1 MLLKTA
7 DDRAP
12 DIASLEA
19 LLRRPGIDA
28 RVARSIEGEI
38 WAIRLGA
45 RAEADAAYQLDF
57 NLKDGGHWAVIHDL
71 RLDIEGQVAQIDHLV
86 ISRMLEV
93 FVCES
98 KSYSGGVKVNEFGEW
113 ITFRDRR
120 PVGIPSPIEQNRRHI
135 AVLERAI
142 KLGYFELPR
151 RVIAIKWSPGSP
163 AMWACRYATAPG
175 AAGWR

>member
-1 MLLKTA
+1 MQLKTA

-12 DIASLEA
+12 DVDTLQA
-19 LLRRPGIDA
+19 LLERRDVDA
-28 RVARSIEGEI
+28 RTRRLIEDEI
-38 WAIRLGA
+38 WSIRLGA
-45 RAEADAAYQLDF
+45 KAESDAAYQLDF
-57 NLKDGGHWAVIHDL
+57 DLKDSVHWAVIHDL

-135 AVLERAI
+135 AVLERAMTSASSWTVRFAFAM
-142 KLGYFELPR
+142 LGLTT
-151 RVIAIKWSPGSP
+151 VG
-163 AMWACRYATAPG
+163 
-175 AAGWR
+175 